1 MRFLV
6 TTPVFNGA
14 RFIDETILS
23 VITQSGPFDIRYH
36 VQDGGSSDDTVAKLA
51 AWKARL
57 EDGFPLTCN
66 SLTFTYASEKDAG
79 LYDAVERGFAACGE
93 GDVMNWINADD
104 RIEPGAFAAIA
115 GILTRF
121 PTIDWLCG
129 RGSILDEG
137 GAVMCTRRM
146 IPFTK
151 NGLFAGLYEGRY
163 DESFVMQEATF
174 WRKSLWD
181 RAGGLDTTY
190 RLAGDFDLWR
200 RFAEHADL
208 VVAPPIVG
216 YFRSRAGQLSADLEG
231 YQAEIDRRLPPAIK
245 ANRSW
250 ARFRNRFGLV
260 RYRRI
265 DRSYKADWM
274 LETIYALRLGG
285 VTCLRYIRRHK

>member
-23 VITQSGPFDIRYH
+23 VVTQSGAFDIRYH
-36 VQDGGSSDDTVAKLA
+36 VQDGGSSDGTIAKLE

-57 EDGFPLTCN
+57 ENGFPMMCT
-66 SLTFTYASEKDAG
+66 SLCFTYASETDSG
-79 LYDAVERGFAACGE
+79 LYDAIERGFAVCGD
-93 GDVMNWINADD
+93 GDVMSWINADD
-104 RIEPGAFAAIA
+104 RIEPGAFAGIAAI
-115 GILTRF
+115 LSRF

-129 RGSILDEG
+129 RGSIIDES

-146 IPFTK
+146 IPFTQD
-151 NGLFAGLYEGRY
+151 GLFAGLYEGRY
-163 DESFVMQEATF
+163 DESFVMQEATV

-181 RAGGLDTTY
+181 RVGGLDTTY

-200 RFAEHADL
+200 RFADHTDL

-216 YFRSRAGQLSADLEG
+216 YFRSRVGQLSADLEG
-231 YQAEIDRRLPPAIK
+231 YQEEIDRKLPPPVK
-245 ANRSW
+245 ARRSW
-250 ARFRNRFGLV
+250 ARIRNRFGIV

-265 DRSYKADWM
+265 ERFYKTDWM
-274 LETIYALRLGG
+274 LETIYALRFAG
-285 VTCLRYIRRHK
+285 VTCMRYVRRQT